1 MVYTAEE
8 LIFVAGIGLL
18 IFQLAKPIFLRFS
31 EERDYARRRNI
42 WLALTVT
49 AFLSPNFWL
58 FTLVAIPLIIWGSRK
73 DKNPVALYLILLH
86 VIPPLPIDIPIP
98 GLKSLFSLD
107 NYRLLSLC
115 ILIPAALR
123 LRKSADTARIR
134 GISAMDVLLVGY
146 GALQVVLYVPP
157 DLPNHVILQDSFTN
171 ELRSTLLFFVDT
183 YILYYTVSRSCSNRE
198 LITEAQ
204 AAFCLSCLVMA
215 ALAVFES
222 LRHWLPYTD
231 IAVRW
236 SGDPHYGYY
245 AGRIGLVRAQ
255 VSAGNNSPLAY
266 MLATACGFWLYLQSH
281 VVSKLRRAA
290 VAGLLWLG
298 LLATFSRGPWLGAA
312 LIYAVVG
319 ALRTRKLSKLVKGA
333 AGALLA
339 LGALSLTPFGERI
352 IALLPFSA
360 GSAGDEASSSIAYR
374 QRLLERS
381 WDLLTQYPFFGD
393 QLAYQHLND
402 MRQGFGI
409 IDMVNTYV
417 EVGVFHGFVGLGM
430 FVGFILIAL
439 VGAYRIAKKMTPRDF
454 DLALLGFALVGCI
467 IGTLLMLGTC
477 SFILGYEKL
486 LYVISGLAAAYANL
500 GKTSLATQKSKPAEA
515 RVACSPAW
523 PPTPRT

>member
-1 MVYTAEE
+1 MAYTLKE
-8 LIFVAGIGLL
+8 LIAVAGIALV
-18 IFQLAKPIFLRFS
+18 IFRLAKPIFLRFS
-31 EERDYARRRNI
+31 EERDFARRRNI

-58 FTLVAIPLIIWGSRK
+58 FTLVAVPLTIWGSRK

-86 VIPPLPIDIPIP
+86 VIPPVPIDIPIP
-98 GLKSLFSLD
+98 GIKSLFSLD

-123 LRKSADTARIR
+123 LRKSSDAARIR
-134 GISAMDVLLVGY
+134 GISLMDVLLVGY
-146 GALQVVLYVPP
+146 GALQVVLFVPP
-157 DLPNHVILQDSFTN
+157 DLPNHVVLQDSFTN
-171 ELRSTLLFFVDT
+171 ELRSTLLFFMDT
-183 YILYYTVSRSCSNRE
+183 YILYYTVSRSCSNRQ
-198 LITEAQ
+198 LISEAQ

-245 AGRIGLVRAQ
+245 AARIGLVRAQ

-281 VVSKLRRAA
+281 VVSKLQRSA
-290 VAGLLWLG
+290 VVVLLWLG

-319 ALRTRKLSKLVKGA
+319 ALRTRKLSILVKGS
-333 AGALLA
+333 AGALLV

-352 IALLPFSA
+352 VALFFPT
-360 GSAGDEASSSIAYR
+360 GSAGDEASFSIAYR

-381 WDLLTQYPFFGD
+381 WYLLTQHPAFGD

-402 MRQGFGI
+402 MRQGMGI

-417 EVGVFHGFVGLGM
+417 EVGVFHGFVGLSM

-439 VGAYRIAKKMTPRDF
+439 VRVHRIAKQMTPRDS
-454 DLALLGFALVGCI
+454 DLALMGFALVGCI
-467 IGTLLMLGTC
+467 IGTLFMLGTC

-486 LYVISGLAAAYANL
+486 LYVISGLAASYANH
-500 GKTSLATQKSKPAEA
+500 GKAPLAIQKYKPAEV
-515 RVACSPAW
+515 RVA
-523 PPTPRT
+523 